1 MEPMRETHPRNT
13 DDWQADESEYDEE
26 YDDFARRQTD
36 LFERL
41 IAFVGSTE
49 ALWRLDAI
57 PVPDEPFD
65 WSSVAAQDVDFVQRV
80 VARSDQCCDELLD
93 VEFRTIARR
102 ILARVAARD
111 PRTFRRSTN
120 ADRCAAGL
128 VWLAGQASGEF
139 MRGSPHRPQ
148 CVWDWFGVDSCSDRG
163 RSLRAAAGL
172 LPHVVNGY
180 FWDAQLTVGDAS
192 LLHSRFRAGLVRQ
205 RDSML
210 EIARSRRT
218 WSVHGDGPT
227 VLVHAK
233 VHQSKGVTA
242 VKGTLADEGRA
253 TVLVGFGDDVEDA
266 TYYALSVPEA
276 HDLARMLEHALD
288 APLPRHPPSSGGRP
302 GE

>member
-1 MEPMRETHPRNT
+1 MGPMHETHSQDT
-13 DDWQADESEYDEE
+13 DDWQPDSDEYDE
-26 YDDFARRQTD
+26 FARRQTD

-41 IAFVGSTE
+41 IAFVGSSE
-49 ALWRLDAI
+49 ALWCLDAI
-57 PVPDEPFD
+57 PIPDEPFD
-65 WSSVAAQDVDFVQRV
+65 WSTVEAQDVDFVQRV
-80 VARSDQCCDELLD
+80 VVRSDQCCDEMLD
-93 VEFRTIARR
+93 IEFRTIARR

-120 ADRCAAGL
+120 TDRCAAGL

-139 MRGSPHRPQ
+139 MRGSPHRAQ
-148 CVWDWFGVDSCSDRG
+148 RLWDWFGVDGCSDRG
-163 RSLRAAAGL
+163 WSLRAAAGL
-172 LPHVVNGY
+172 LPDVVSGY

-210 EIARSRRT
+210 DVARNRRT
-218 WSVHGDGPT
+218 WSVRGDGPT

-233 VHQSKGVTA
+233 VHHAKAVTA
-242 VKGTLADEGRA
+242 VKGTLAEGSRA
-253 TVLVGFGDDVEDA
+253 TVLVGFGDEVEDA

-288 APLPRHPPSSGGRP
+288 APLPRHLPPSNELR